1 MLERRWIRLSL
12 WPGSVKIKG
21 LLRFARN
28 DTIGARNDTIRARN
42 DTMGADDDTMG
53 ADGDTMGL
61 AMKRASR
68 VQNAFGNGKH

>member
-1 MLERRWIRLSL
+1 MPERRWIRLSL
-12 WPGSVKIKG
+12 CPGSVKIKG

-28 DTIGARNDTIRARN
+28 DTIGACN

-61 AMKRASR
+61 AMKRASW

>member
-28 DTIGARNDTIRARN
+28 DTIGARN

>member
-21 LLRFARN
+21 LLRF
-28 DTIGARNDTIRARN
+28 ARN

>member
-28 DTIGARNDTIRARN
+28 DTIGARNDTMGAGN
-42 DTMGADDDTMG
+42 DTMGARNEAG
-53 ADGDTMGL
+53 
-61 AMKRASR
+61 
-68 VQNAFGNGKH
+68 

>member
-28 DTIGARNDTIRARN
+28 DTMGTGNDTIEARN
-42 DTMGADDDTMG
+42 NTMGTRN
-53 ADGDTMGL
+53 DTMGL

>member
-28 DTIGARNDTIRARN
+28 DTMGARN
-42 DTMGADDDTMG
+42 DTMGARNDTIGARNDTMG
-53 ADGDTMGL
+53 AGNDTMG
-61 AMKRASR
+61 ARNEA
-68 VQNAFGNGKH
+68 G

>member
-28 DTIGARNDTIRARN
+28 DTIGVRN
-42 DTMGADDDTMG
+42 DTMGTRNDTV
-53 ADGDTMGL
+53 GL
-61 AMKRASR
+61 AMKQASR